1 YTGKTWITYEE
12 LIKARRE
19 RKREMK

>member
-1 YTGKTWITYEE
+1 TGKTWITYEE